1 MHVIVDHH
9 HHIYNN
15 SIESLVMSKKIPK
28 TEQPLHAKCQQLNIK
43 YDGTNPVELNMAE
56 LRKCA
61 IAIGANIVGDRCDI
75 LQSVVDTLAKQGAS
89 MKSTTSSSS
98 SSSSSSKDTNEIDP
112 IAIGTRILALA
123 ENDDDEGILNLGINK
138 GSDKITRDSAPGLL
152 RKAYLKLSLVIHP
165 DRLKWYD
172 VD

>member
-1 MHVIVDHH
+1 
-9 HHIYNN
+9 
-15 SIESLVMSKKIPK
+15 MSKKIPK
-28 TEQPLHAKCQQLNIK
+28 TEQPLHAKCQQFNIK
-43 YDGTNPVELNMAE
+43 YEGTNPVELNMAE

-75 LQSVVDTLAKQGAS
+75 LQSVVDTLAKRGVS
-89 MKSTTSSSS
+89 MKSTT
-98 SSSSSSKDTNEIDP
+98 SSSSKDTNEIDP

-138 GSDKITRDSAPGLL
+138 GSDKITRDTAPGLL

-172 VD
+172 DVD

>member
-1 MHVIVDHH
+1 
-9 HHIYNN
+9 
-15 SIESLVMSKKIPK
+15 MSKKIPK
-28 TEQPLHAKCQQLNIK
+28 TEKPLHDRCEKLGIK
-43 YDGTNPVELNMAE
+43 YEGSNPVEFNMAQ

-61 IAIGANIVGDRCDI
+61 IAVGASLIGDRCDI
-75 LQSVVDTLAKQGAS
+75 LQSVVDTLAKQGGP
-89 MKSTTSSSS
+89 MNTNSSSS
-98 SSSSSSKDTNEIDP
+98 SSSSSSSTTNDKIDP

-138 GSDKITRDSAPGLL
+138 GSDKITRDTAPGLL

-172 VD
+172 DVD

>member
-1 MHVIVDHH
+1 
-9 HHIYNN
+9 
-15 SIESLVMSKKIPK
+15 MSTKKIPK
-28 TEQPLHAKCQQLNIK
+28 TEQPLHAKCVNLNLK
-43 YDGTNPVELNMAE
+43 FEGTNPVELNMAQ

-61 IAIGANIVGDRCDI
+61 IAIGASIIGDRCDI
-75 LQSVVDTLAKQGAS
+75 LQSVVDTLAKQGGS
-89 MKSTTSSSS
+89 MKSTTSSS

-138 GSDKITRDSAPGLL
+138 GSDKITRDTAPGLL

-172 VD
+172 DVD